1 MSKMDSIEIT
11 GISVDE
17 AVKEA
22 LEQLGAQEAEVSVEV
37 LVTPRVGVLGLGTRY
52 AKVRVTR
59 KSAQAAA
66 NAQKSPTPRSE
77 RASDGRPRGRE
88 NQRRGRIEGLA
99 QSQSPQAPAASD
111 DDSGASGRKSA
122 DVEEQRREAMAILK
136 QILEQMGEP
145 TEVRQ
150 IEVDAETVEIEIK

>member
-22 LEQLGAQEAEVSVEV
+22 LEQLGASETEVSVEV
-37 LVTPRVGVLGLGTRY
+37 LVTPRVGMLGLGTRY

-66 NAQKSPTPRSE
+66 NTPKSPTPRSE
-77 RASDGRPRGRE
+77 RASDERARGRE
-88 NQRRGRIEGLA
+88 NQRRGGHESRG
-99 QSQSPQAPAASD
+99 Q
-111 DDSGASGRKSA
+111 
-122 DVEEQRREAMAILK
+122 EQRTGRAGGA
-136 QILEQMGEP
+136 
-145 TEVRQ
+145 R
-150 IEVDAETVEIEIK
+150 

>member
-22 LEQLGAQEAEVSVEV
+22 LEQLGAQESEVSVEV
-37 LVTPRVGVLGLGTRY
+37 LVTPRIGVLGLGTRY

-66 NAQKSPTPRSE
+66 NTQKSPTPRSE
-77 RASDGRPRGRE
+77 RSSDGRPRGRE
-88 NQRRGRIEGLA
+88 NQRRGRNDGRT
-99 QSQSPQAPAASD
+99 QSQSPQASAGD
-111 DDSGASGRKSA
+111 DDGASG
-122 DVEEQRREAMAILK
+122 
-136 QILEQMGEP
+136 
-145 TEVRQ
+145 
-150 IEVDAETVEIEIK
+150 

>member
-22 LEQLGAQEAEVSVEV
+22 LEQLGASETEVSVEV

-59 KSAQAAA
+59 KGAEAAA
-66 NAQKSPTPRSE
+66 NTQKPPQARSQNP
-77 RASDGRPRGRE
+77 ADGNRRGRE
-88 NQRRGRIEGLA
+88 NQRRGRHA
-99 QSQSPQAPAASD
+99 RPARSPGPA
-111 DDSGASGRKSA
+111 
-122 DVEEQRREAMAILK
+122 
-136 QILEQMGEP
+136 
-145 TEVRQ
+145 
-150 IEVDAETVEIEIK
+150 